1 MNTNDL
7 KDIIVDYLVRQSE
20 QFGDK
25 IVLDAAEMSKAVNCN
40 TQEARRI
47 LNYLSENGFVISEEL
62 MHDTF
67 KVTVKQE
74 LFDIKEN
81 GGFGRQYEILKLQYE
96 QLQLEIDKLKK
107 EFPERF
113 SEGSSTINN
122 IIEISKSIIKAT
134 AFLVSHY
141 NS

>member
-7 KDIIVDYLVRQSE
+7 KDRIVDYLVRQSE
-20 QFGDK
+20 QSGDK
-25 IVLDAAEMSKAVNCN
+25 FFIDAAEMSKTLNCN
-40 TQEARRI
+40 MQEVRRI
-47 LNYLSENGFVISEEL
+47 LNYLSEHGFVVSEEL

-67 KVTVKQE
+67 KVIIKQE

-81 GGFGRQYEILKLQYE
+81 GGFERQYEILKLQYE
-96 QLQLEIDKLKK
+96 QLQLEIDKLKND
-107 EFPERF
+107 FPERF
-113 SEGSSTINN
+113 AEGSSTINN

-134 AFLVSHY
+134 AFFVSHY